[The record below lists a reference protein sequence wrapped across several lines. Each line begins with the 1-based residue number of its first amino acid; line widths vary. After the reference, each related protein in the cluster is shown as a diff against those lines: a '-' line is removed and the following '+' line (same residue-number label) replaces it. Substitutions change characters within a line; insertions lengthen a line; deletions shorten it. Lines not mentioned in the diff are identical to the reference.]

1 MIGYLYKLDYSDAP
15 LDCGGHPALLIDA
28 QVYTIAEKYNIPS
41 LKVLAREKFD
51 GTVDKGW
58 EDDGFPLAI
67 REIYTSTPDSDR
79 GLRDIVRKVVRE
91 NVKALLCRPDM
102 KALMLEVN
110 EFTVDTL
117 DAVVKAYVKS

>member
-41 LKVLAREKFD
+41 LKVLAMEKFD

-58 EDDGFPLAI
+58 EDGGFPLAI
-67 REIYTSTPDSDR
+67 REIYISTPDSDR
-79 GLRDIVRKVVRE
+79 GLRDIVRKVVRD
-91 NVKALLCRPDM
+91 NVKALLRRPDM
-102 KALMLEVN
+102 QALMLEVS